1 MRKPGAVALV
11 LLVGVVR
18 SLAFRPSLLAGRPVQ
33 TFSHCTVF
41 TKHQHF
47 HQRPWVLEGKLAAR
61 REDDDD
67 DETFLDDDELPLA
80 KQVGVMLLRLMKS
93 IIVQVLK
100 MLQWIVV
107 SSSIAVVS
115 GSLLLAQRAAMKS
128 AQAVG
133 NAIIDVVTFVFKETF
148 RTILRVVFRRPTIKQ
163 SAAEPR
169 LQPQQRRRR
178 KGGSE

>member
-1 MRKPGAVALV
+1 MRKHRAVALV
-11 LLVGVVR
+11 LVVGVVR

-33 TFSHCTVF
+33 IFSHCTVF

-47 HQRPWVLEGKLAAR
+47 HQRPWVRVLEGKLAAR

-148 RTILRVVFRRPTIKQ
+148 RTILRVVFRRSTIKQ
-163 SAAEPR
+163 SAAE
-169 LQPQQRRRR
+169 PQQRRRR